1 LQERAYE
8 ELNDFVGELRND
20 LSDGDEL
27 VLVSDHGLQD
37 GLHTDEAMIAATD
50 PSIVKDV
57 SSVLD
62 VRAAVE
68 TELDRHDHTP
78 TLHDDAVEMGDSNA
92 VREQLEDLGYM

>member
-1 LQERAYE
+1 
-8 ELNDFVGELRND
+8 VGELYDD
-20 LSDGDEL
+20 LSDEDEL

-50 PSIVKDV
+50 PSIIADV

-62 VRAAVE
+62 VRTALE
-68 TELDRHDHTP
+68 SELDLHDHIP
-78 TLHDDAVEMGDSNA
+78 SPRDDAVEMGDSSE